1 MNDRPAP
8 MKFDAREFAA
18 HHRFGCAAAAIILI
32 LEIIVCNLPF
42 WTTIASP
49 QPITAPHMTLGSGL
63 SLSGAGVLRVDD
75 PTEAYIDVSGV
86 DAPVRYVHYVSGYS
100 TNQDAAFHDDRHPF
114 DWTLHVRMDVLPS
127 GSGTWRTG
135 ETDAFH
141 RGVDASTYL
150 RNRAADGDVDT
161 VRIWIQETVGSQF
174 AFNTL
179 IVNAHP
185 PFRISVAR
193 VAAMVAVA
201 LVIGLLRPRSRLYAI
216 AVNTHSMRQ
225 RLAFAAIIV
234 PFAVMFVFTLATAS
248 WSAPRE
254 FSHEPYSYTYDFNQY
269 AQMADSLLHGRPWLD
284 LPVPHQLAEAA
295 NPYDVATRDRLLG
308 QGVGSIYWDHV
319 FFEGHWYSY
328 FGVVPSVVLF
338 LPYQAITSLWTEGG
352 LWLPTSVATSIFLFG
367 FLVFSL
373 LLVVRM
379 IDRFFPKTSV
389 GVAVLVLAAF
399 MCGSNGW
406 FLWLRPMFYEL
417 APSAA
422 LMFTALGL
430 WLWLSARRVPLDDGP
445 HDGDGRRRWR
455 TWTVDDVP
463 LEARVSADLVRISL
477 PRVAAGSLCIAL
489 TLGCRAT
496 FIFSALLFL
505 PIFADEIRSGRML
518 RIVGILLPRR
528 WRLGSWREGGAVWRS
543 WRADLAALL
552 PAFIVFALLMAY
564 NFWRFGSWL
573 DFGNNYQ
580 LTVTDLTRY
589 REPLAVLPQ
598 ILGYYLFEPPRFIAT
613 FPWIDVPYMPVHPWQ
628 YTERM
633 ICGFLWFAPVC
644 LLAFALPRVR
654 RRLGMHRLWGLVCT
668 LLGLGVFELV
678 FVSYKGGMDWR
689 YVSDFGWLFALGSAM
704 MIPAVFEWAGSHA
717 FVFSTGRARLAR
729 LAVIVV
735 VALVF
740 ATMVMT
746 VAGTFVPSKIGP
758 LMRTNPTA
766 YYTVRSWFVW

>member
-1 MNDRPAP
+1 M
-8 MKFDAREFAA
+8 EVV
-18 HHRFGCAAAAIILI
+18 C
-32 LEIIVCNLPF
+32 CNLPF

-49 QPITAPHMTLGSGL
+49 GPITAPHMTLGSGL

-86 DAPVRYVHYVSGYS
+86 DAPVRYIHYVSGYS
-100 TNQDAAFHDDRHPF
+100 TNRDAALQDDRHPF
-114 DWTLHVRMDVLPS
+114 DWALHVRVDVLPS

-141 RGVDASTYL
+141 RYVEASTYL

-179 IVNAHP
+179 IVNDHP
-185 PFRISVAR
+185 PFRISLAR
-193 VAAMVAVA
+193 MGAMVAIAV
-201 LVIGLLRPRSRLYAI
+201 VIGLLRPRSRLYAI
-216 AVNTHSMRQ
+216 AVNTHSAKQ
-225 RLAFAAIIV
+225 RLAFAAVIV
-234 PFAVMFVFTLATAS
+234 PFAIMFVITLATAS
-248 WSAPRE
+248 WSSPKE
-254 FSHEPYSYTYDFNQY
+254 FSHEPYSYAYDFNQY

-295 NPYDVATRDRLLG
+295 NPYDVATRDALLSH
-308 QGVGSIYWDHV
+308 GVGNIYWDHV
-319 FFEGHWYSY
+319 FFDGHWYSY
-328 FGVVPSVVLF
+328 FGVVPAVLLF
-338 LPYQAITSLWTEGG
+338 LPYQALTSLWVDGG
-352 LWLPTSVATSIFLFG
+352 LWLPTKVATSIFLFV

-389 GVAVLVLAAF
+389 GVTVLVLAAF

-406 FLWLRPMFYEL
+406 FLWMRPMFYEL

-422 LMFTALGL
+422 LMFTAIGL
-430 WLWLSARRVPLDDGP
+430 WLWLSARRVPLDDDESG
-445 HDGDGRRRWR
+445 GDTAGRRRWR

-463 LEARVSADLVRISL
+463 LETRASDDLVRISL
-477 PRVAAGSLCIAL
+477 PRVAGGSLCIAL

-518 RIVGILLPRR
+518 RILGVLLPRR
-528 WRLGSWREGGAVWRS
+528 WRLGTWRKGGPVWRS

-552 PAFIVFALLMAY
+552 PAFAVFALLLAY
-564 NFWRFGSWL
+564 NRWRFGSWL

-589 REPLAVLPQ
+589 KEPLSVLPQ
-598 ILGYYLFEPPRFIAT
+598 ILGYYLFQPPRLIPV

-654 RRLGMHRLWGLVCT
+654 RSLARHRLWGLVCT

-689 YVSDFGWLFALGSAM
+689 YVADFGWLLALGSAM
-704 MIPAVFEWAGSHA
+704 MIPAVFEWAGSRS
-717 FVFSTGRARLAR
+717 FVFSTGRARIAR

-740 ATMVMT
+740 ATLFMT

-758 LMRTNPTA
+758 LMRTNPTV